1 MLCDVSCGDVTS
13 SCDVSCGVVL
23 CGDDIVWCGE
33 VRTGTGLARRRA
45 LFKTRTHHLG
55 SGGKNLKKAL
65 TTLRKKACRI
75 RVREKERQKR
85 NKYGKRRSR
94 TKVLKCV

>member
-55 SGGKNLKKAL
+55 SGGIFFLFEKPPLKMFLSSLNLFFF
-65 TTLRKKACRI
+65 
-75 RVREKERQKR
+75 V
-85 NKYGKRRSR
+85 
-94 TKVLKCV
+94 